1 MNEEIVVRLSD
12 PENIEAN
19 VLDVNY
25 IPGYE
30 VAEQQRRANEVVR
43 QSNETDR
50 IALYEDM
57 ENKLETGYFDGEDGV
72 GLNYNWSGTQLGV
85 KREDE
90 STYEYT
96 DLKGAKGDDGVSPT
110 ASVTQG
116 TGSATITVTDATG
129 TTTAV
134 LYDGEKGDKGDKG
147 DPGAIK
153 FTVVQELPA
162 TGDDDTIYLVPITPD
177 TSGNNYAEYIYV
189 NGNWELLGKIGVL
202 QDLTNYVQF
211 TDYASPSTAGVIKS
225 SPTTYSTEM
234 TSGGVLRGTTIL
246 YSSYDST
253 NDKAFISKGTLEN
266 VITGKDLTT
275 KAYVD
280 GLVGDIATAI
290 DEIQGEI
297 V

>member
-12 PENIEAN
+12 PESIEAN

-30 VAEQQRRANEVVR
+30 VAEQERRANEVVR
-43 QSNETDR
+43 QENEASR
-50 IALYEDM
+50 ISLYEDM
-57 ENKLETGYFDGEDGV
+57 ENKLATGYFDGEDGV
-72 GLNYNWSGTQLGV
+72 GLNYDWNGTQLGV

-110 ASVTQG
+110 ATVTQG
-116 TGSATITVTDATG
+116 TGSATITVTDASG

-153 FTVVQELPA
+153 FTVVNSLPA

-211 TDYASPSTAGVIKS
+211 TNYANPSTAGVIKS
-225 SPTTYSTEM
+225 SPLTYATEIN
-234 TSGGVLRGTTIL
+234 SSGVLRSTSMP
-246 YSSYDST
+246 YSTYESVD
-253 NDKAFISKGTLEN
+253 DKAFISKGTLEN